1 MGKSKL
7 LFITHEM
14 SPFLELTKIAEIT
27 RQLPQAMQDKG
38 FEIRILMPRF
48 GNINERRNR
57 LHEVIRLSGMN
68 IIINDNDNPLI
79 IKVASI
85 PAARMQVY
93 FLDNAQMGDCLS
105 DRSGAETLANWD
117 YAKGAPRIN

>member
-27 RQLPQAMQDKG
+27 RQLPQAMQEKG

-48 GNINERRNR
+48 ADHQGGFYTGSAHAGLLFR
-57 LHEVIRLSGMN
+57 
-68 IIINDNDNPLI
+68 
-79 IKVASI
+79 
-85 PAARMQVY
+85 
-93 FLDNAQMGDCLS
+93 
-105 DRSGAETLANWD
+105 
-117 YAKGAPRIN
+117 

>member
-1 MGKSKL
+1 MAKTKI

-14 SPFLELTKIAEIT
+14 SPFLELTKISEIT
-27 RQLPQAMQDKG
+27 RQLPQATQEKG

-57 LHEVIRLSGMN
+57 LHEVIRLSGLN
-68 IIINDNDNPLI
+68 IVVDNNDNPLI
-79 IKVASI
+79 IKVASL

-93 FLDNAQMGDCLS
+93 FLDNEDYFQRKKVFS
-105 DRSGAETLANWD
+105 DEHGEFFADNIERSVFFC
-117 YAKGAPRIN
+117 